1 MRPRAVYG
9 AGDTVLF
16 PRIARA
22 ARLRLLPRFRQEIPA
37 QGDLVS
43 IDTLVRQVARAVEG
57 GAQGIFHLIDPAP
70 VEIETFITKI
80 LTELGLPAPALT
92 IRPELARKVAG
103 GSRRSRGG
111 RDGGSPR

>member
-1 MRPRAVYG
+1 MLYARSDQRGLPEAPAPDMPPVSDYARTKRAAEALTAAYPGARAILRPRAVYG

-57 GAQGIFHLIDPAP
+57 G
-70 VEIETFITKI
+70 
-80 LTELGLPAPALT
+80 
-92 IRPELARKVAG
+92 
-103 GSRRSRGG
+103 RRAS
-111 RDGGSPR
+111 ST